1 MKLRTDQSLIAKW
14 IKNNAR
20 VLDLGC
26 GDGALRANL
35 QQEQNVSGYG
45 IEIDEENIISCL
57 KNGVNVIQTALD
69 AGLSQFDNN
78 TFDYVIMTQTLQA
91 IYYPEKLLTELTRVG
106 KEAIVTFPNMA
117 HWKCRIQMA
126 LGGHM
131 PKSKTLPYEWHN
143 TPNIH
148 LCSLDDFENLCVEKN
163 IEILK
168 RTTVDHAHQINLG
181 MSILPNLLGEVA
193 IYRFRSG
200 A

>member
-14 IKNNAR
+14 IKHNAR

-26 GDGALRANL
+26 GDGALLANL
-35 QQEQNVSGYG
+35 QKKQNVSGYG

-57 KNGVNVIQTALD
+57 ENGVNVIQTDLD
-69 AGLSQFDNN
+69 AGLSQFDSN

-91 IYYPEKLLTELTRVG
+91 IYYPEKLLTEMTRVG

-148 LCSLDDFENLCVEKN
+148 LCSLDDFENLCAEKN

-200 A
+200 T

>member
-26 GDGALRANL
+26 GDGALLANL

-45 IEIDEENIISCL
+45 IEIDEKNIISCL
-57 KNGVNVIQTALD
+57 ENGVNVIQTDLD
-69 AGLSQFDNN
+69 AGLSQFDSN

-91 IYYPEKLLTELTRVG
+91 IYYPEKLLTEMTRVG
-106 KEAIVTFPNMA
+106 QEAIVTFPKMA

-148 LCSLDDFENLCVEKN
+148 LCSLDDFENLCAEKN
-163 IEILK
+163 IEILE

>member
-1 MKLRTDQSLIAKW
+1 MKLRADQSLIAKW
-14 IKNNAR
+14 IKHNAR

-26 GDGALRANL
+26 GDGALLANL
-35 QQEQNVSGYG
+35 QKKQNVSGYG

-57 KNGVNVIQTALD
+57 KNGVNVIQTDLD

-91 IYYPEKLLTELTRVG
+91 IYYPEKLLTEMTRVG

-148 LCSLDDFENLCVEKN
+148 LCSLDDFENLCAEKN

>member
-26 GDGALRANL
+26 GDGALLANL

-45 IEIDEENIISCL
+45 IEIDEKNIISCL
-57 KNGVNVIQTALD
+57 ENGVNVIQTDLD
-69 AGLSQFDNN
+69 AGLSQFDSN

-91 IYYPEKLLTELTRVG
+91 IYYPEKLLTEMTRVG

-148 LCSLDDFENLCVEKN
+148 LCSLDDFENLCAEKN

>member
-14 IKNNAR
+14 IKNDAR

-26 GDGALRANL
+26 GDGTLLANL
-35 QQEQNVSGYG
+35 QKKQKVTGYG
-45 IEIDEENIISCL
+45 IEIDEENIIKCIKS
-57 KNGVNVIQTALD
+57 GVNVIQTDLD

-91 IYYPEKLLTELTRVG
+91 IYYPEKLLTEMTRVG
-106 KEAIVTFPNMA
+106 HEAIVTFPNMA
-117 HWKCRIQMA
+117 HWKCRVQIM

-131 PKSKTLPYEWHN
+131 PKSKTLPYEWYD

-148 LCSLDDFENLCVEKN
+148 LCSLDDFENLCMKKN
-163 IEILK
+163 IEILERK
-168 RTTVDHAHQINLG
+168 TIDHAHQISLG
-181 MSILPNLLGEVA
+181 MSILPNLLGEIA
-193 IYRFRSG
+193 IYRFRSN

>member
-1 MKLRTDQSLIAKW
+1 MKLRADQSLIAKW

-26 GDGALRANL
+26 GDGALLANL
-35 QQEQNVSGYG
+35 QQDQNVSGYG

-57 KNGVNVIQTALD
+57 ENGVNVIQTDLD
-69 AGLSQFDNN
+69 AGLSQFDSN

-91 IYYPEKLLTELTRVG
+91 IYYPEKLLTEMTRVG
-106 KEAIVTFPNMA
+106 QEAIVTFPNMA

>member
-1 MKLRTDQSLIAKW
+1 MKLRNDQSLIAKW

-26 GDGALRANL
+26 GDGALLANL
-35 QQEQNVSGYG
+35 QKKQNVSGYG
-45 IEIDEENIISCL
+45 IEIDEKNIISCL
-57 KNGVNVIQTALD
+57 ENGVNVIQTDLD
-69 AGLSQFDNN
+69 AGLSQFDSN

-91 IYYPEKLLTELTRVG
+91 IYYPEKLLTEMTRVG
-106 KEAIVTFPNMA
+106 QEAIVTFPNMA

-148 LCSLDDFENLCVEKN
+148 LCSLDDFENLCAGKN
-163 IEILK
+163 IEILE

-193 IYRFRSG
+193 IYRFRSD

>member
-14 IKNNAR
+14 IKHNAR

-26 GDGALRANL
+26 GDGALLANL
-35 QQEQNVSGYG
+35 QKKQNVSGYG
-45 IEIDEENIISCL
+45 IEIDEKNIISCL
-57 KNGVNVIQTALD
+57 ENGVNVIQTDLD
-69 AGLSQFDNN
+69 AGLSQFDSN

-91 IYYPEKLLTELTRVG
+91 IYYPEKLLTEMTRVG

-148 LCSLDDFENLCVEKN
+148 LCSLDDFENLCAEKN

>member
-26 GDGALRANL
+26 GDGALLANL

-45 IEIDEENIISCL
+45 IEIDEKNIISCL
-57 KNGVNVIQTALD
+57 ENRVNVIQTDLD
-69 AGLSQFDNN
+69 AGLSQFDSN

-91 IYYPEKLLTELTRVG
+91 IYYPEKLLTEMTRVG
-106 KEAIVTFPNMA
+106 QEAIVTFPNMA

-148 LCSLDDFENLCVEKN
+148 LCSLDDFENLCAEKN
-163 IEILK
+163 IKILE

-193 IYRFRSG
+193 IYRFRSD